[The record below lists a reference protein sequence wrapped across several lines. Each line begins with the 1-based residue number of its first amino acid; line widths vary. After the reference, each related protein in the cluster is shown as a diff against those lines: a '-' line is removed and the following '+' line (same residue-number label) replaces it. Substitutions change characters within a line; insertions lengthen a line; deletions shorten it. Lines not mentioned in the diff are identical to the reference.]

1 MTDEIDVEMISVR
14 KDILLDLYK
23 AIDEVTEQ
31 ISLGNDIYFGNVM
44 ILRDELEAVK
54 KYNW

>member
-1 MTDEIDVEMISVR
+1 MADEIEMISVR

-44 ILRDELEAVK
+44 ILRDELEAGEK
-54 KYNW
+54 FNW